1 VEAFA
6 VADGEFEGAIVGG
19 EDEDVASGIE
29 DGGTNFTVLEV
40 QFDFAE
46 EQRIELVIEIFRDV
60 FPDLFASE
68 TH

>member
-29 DGGTNFTVLEV
+29 DGGTDLAVLEV

-46 EQRIELVIEIFRDV
+46 EHRVELVIEIFRDV